1 MREKCGNDTI
11 NPNVNVDLSSL
22 PPCRR
27 SLTQHIRRAN
37 YQTAIW
43 KRALLPSPDIP
54 NPFEGHG
61 WHISEGELQPLWTDE
76 EEELILPDDVI
87 EDILIE
93 NTDEDKEATDE
104 FEEALRR
111 NDDFNDD
118 SESEPEED

>member
-1 MREKCGNDTI
+1 M
-11 NPNVNVDLSSL
+11 
-22 PPCRR
+22 
-27 SLTQHIRRAN
+27 
-37 YQTAIW
+37 
-43 KRALLPSPDIP
+43 
-54 NPFEGHG
+54 
-61 WHISEGELQPLWTDE
+61 QPLWTDE